1 MLFSSLSFLFFFF
14 PLVLI
19 LYYLVIYCIGR
30 TAGNLILFCS
40 SIFFYAWGEPQNVL
54 ILLASI
60 CFNYSIVKCI
70 ERGERFKKI
79 YLIFSITVNLAV
91 LFIFKYLNFTLNN
104 LKVLGFNENI
114 QMKEIV
120 MPIGI
125 SFYTFQALS
134 YLIDV
139 YRGRVKSQ
147 NTLLGVGLYIA
158 FFPQLVAGPIVQ
170 YQTIEEQ
177 ITNRKENWD
186 KVCQGVSRF
195 VIGLS
200 KKVILANS
208 FAIVADERFENVGG
222 GIYPWHGSELY
233 FTLYKYIM
241 IFQDILIWP
250 LDWGSYSALNF

>member
-1 MLFSSLSFLFFFF
+1 M
-14 PLVLI
+14 
-19 LYYLVIYCIGR
+19 
-30 TAGNLILFCS
+30 
-40 SIFFYAWGEPQNVL
+40 
-54 ILLASI
+54 
-60 CFNYSIVKCI
+60 
-70 ERGERFKKI
+70 
-79 YLIFSITVNLAV
+79 

-208 FAIVADERFENVGG
+208 FAIVADECFENVGG
-222 GIYPWHGSELY
+222 GVFIPGMDRNYILL
-233 FTLYKYIM
+233 FTN
-241 IFQDILIWP
+241 IL
-250 LDWGSYSALNF
+250 